1 MDSNGL
7 PAQQPN
13 LKAHHERAMAWA
25 SETETSCLW
34 KPGPNS
40 AYEQA
45 KTKSWAAANHHAS
58 PRRTCPQATKHA
70 YQTLGQHGL
79 EFVKIQILI
88 SLLFKMKP
96 EHLQGW
102 PRNQKDQK
110 LVASRNQSSP
120 KGKSTSESFSA
131 RKSPVPELAA
141 TSTAGSKKGDIE
153 LADPSSRHGL
163 AAQPLSSCYE
173 SCVRLLQGY

>member
-13 LKAHHERAMAWA
+13 LKARHERAMAWA

-120 KGKSTSESFSA
+120 KGKSTSQSSQ
-131 RKSPVPELAA
+131 LANRQCQSLQRHLRRAQKKA
-141 TSTAGSKKGDIE
+141 TSNWLTQARATA
-153 LADPSSRHGL
+153 
-163 AAQPLSSCYE
+163 
-173 SCVRLLQGY
+173 